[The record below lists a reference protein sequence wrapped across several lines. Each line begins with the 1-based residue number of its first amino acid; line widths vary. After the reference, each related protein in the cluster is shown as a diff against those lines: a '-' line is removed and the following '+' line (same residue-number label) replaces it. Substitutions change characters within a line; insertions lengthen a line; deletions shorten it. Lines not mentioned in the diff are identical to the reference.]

1 MKIQEKGKNL
11 RLVEEQ
17 EGAFNDLPL
26 VEGQSI
32 AIHRSIHHR
41 KKYFVNSKNIF

>member
-1 MKIQEKGKNL
+1 MKIPEKGKNL

-32 AIHRSIHHR
+32 AFIDRFIIAR
-41 KKYFVNSKNIF
+41 NAL